1 MIQSLLSFLPVAE
14 DLLGDEGVDLYDLV
28 DLLAVGAVQRRRQA
42 EGSTPKSSAERR
54 LKRL

>member
-28 DLLAVGAVQRRRQA
+28 DLLAVGAVQRGRQA